1 MKLQKHIVW
10 PQAWYVVVPS
20 TEFTFRGRI
29 VDYFTAPDWRRGGAA
44 STQQVQELFK

>member
-10 PQAWYVVVPS
+10 PRAWYAVVPS

-29 VDYFTAPDWRRGGAA
+29 VDYFTALDWRQCGAA